1 MIKSILTVV
10 SLSALLALPAQAEDY
25 KIDPAHSFVEF
36 KIQHLGYSWLHGRF
50 DKIKG
55 KLSYDEGKPD
65 DSSIEL
71 HIDPSSINTNHA
83 ERDKHLRSKDFL
95 NVKKFSKA
103 GFKSTSFT
111 ANDEG
116 GTLKGELT
124 LHGVTKEIT
133 IDVTKI
139 GEGDDPWGGYRV
151 GFAGTTTL
159 VRSDFDMGY
168 KLGPASS
175 TMELVLGIEGK
186 RKK

>member
-1 MIKSILTVV
+1 MLKTIIKTAILATILTT
-10 SLSALLALPAQAEDY
+10 SAQAADY

-50 DKIKG
+50 NKLKG
-55 KLSYDEGKPD
+55 TLSYDESSAD

-71 HIDPSSINTNHA
+71 NIDPASVDSNHA
-83 ERDKHLRSKDFL
+83 ERDKHLRSEDFL
-95 NVKKFSKA
+95 DVKKFPKA

-111 ANDEG
+111 SSDTG
-116 GTLKGELT
+116 GTLVGDLT
-124 LHGVTKEIT
+124 LHGVTKEIS

-151 GFAGTTTL
+151 GFSGTTTL

-168 KLGPASS
+168 NLGPAGDS
-175 TMELVLGIEGK
+175 MELVLGIEGK